1 MARYTVTSWQDIPSM
16 VEARDGVDRH
26 KVQLSA
32 RFQELIDRVAMREK
46 LMGTDAYLQQWS
58 KQRARQ
64 RDGSA
69 KEVAQGVA
77 EELEND
83 FDAVEAKAMHRQ

>member
-16 VEARDGVDRH
+16 VEARDGAERH
-26 KVQLSA
+26 KIQLSV

-69 KEVAQGVA
+69 KEVALSVA

-83 FDAVEAKAMHRQ
+83 FDAVVAKAMHRQ